1 MKNRKIKEKINNLK
15 KKFKQLKV
23 KEIYNLRFNKQLI
36 QE

>member
-15 KKFKQLKV
+15 KKFKQFKV